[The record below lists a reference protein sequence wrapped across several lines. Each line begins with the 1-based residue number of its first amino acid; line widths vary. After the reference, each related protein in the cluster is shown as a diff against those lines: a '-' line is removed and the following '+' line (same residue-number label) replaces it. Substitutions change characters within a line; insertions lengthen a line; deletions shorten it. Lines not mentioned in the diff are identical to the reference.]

1 MSQTFSQEIG
11 YPFSGEQYAI
21 SQAKLNAKT
30 VLMADANFL
39 QSLQITYAGQLV
51 RCIGTITNGIFK
63 PNRSYF
69 RNESNTGWIPDTQ
82 FIHLHNAATDIAG
95 GLFSDIIKV
104 NTHHNA
110 CFRGYWPNKEM
121 FKKTITGTSDILNQG
136 DRVDFSTEAVTNGYA
151 IGGLQGGTVNMGSWS
166 TWAINGFAT
175 SGSRMTI
182 KIGLGV
188 EQVHLVSP
196 IDRRYG
202 LEACDSVGTSRN
214 YNLYTG
220 DGTTWSI
227 EPTSEAVQQTAPRG
241 FHFVYD
247 PGRYVKM
254 YRNVAGAETFSI
266 KTTHVPVSGAIDSTK
281 PFNIGYKTN
290 EGVAK
295 QYKLFSLVINASPP
309 TSLWPNA
316 FD

>member
-1 MSQTFSQEIG
+1 MSQVFSEIG

-21 SQAKLNAKT
+21 SQAKISAKT
-30 VLMADANFL
+30 NTMADADFL
-39 QSLQITYAGQLV
+39 QSMQTTYAGQLV
-51 RCIGTITNGIFK
+51 RCIGTKTNGIFK

-69 RNESNTGWIPDTQ
+69 RNESNSGWIPDTQ
-82 FIHLHNAATDIAG
+82 FVHLHNANTDIAG

-110 CFRGYWPNKEM
+110 NFWGYWPNKEM
-121 FKKTITGTSDILNQG
+121 FKKTVTGTSDIVNQG
-136 DRVDFSTEAVTNGYA
+136 DRVDFSVESVTNGYA
-151 IGGLQGGTVNMGSWS
+151 IGGLQGGTVNMGYWS

-188 EQVHLVSP
+188 EQVHLVAP

-202 LEACDSVGTSRN
+202 VEACDSVGTARN
-214 YNLYTG
+214 YNMYTG
-220 DGTTWSI
+220 DGSTWSI
-227 EPTSEAVQQTAPRG
+227 EPTSEAVQQTQPRG
-241 FHFVYD
+241 FHFVYS
-247 PGRYVKM
+247 PGQYVKM

-266 KTTHVPVSGAIDSTK
+266 KTTHVPTSGDITSSK
-281 PFNIGYKTN
+281 PFNLGYKTN

-295 QYKLFSLVINASPP
+295 QYKLFSLVINATPP
-309 TSLWPNA
+309 TNLWPNA